1 MATNQ
6 DRAAEQCNQA
16 ITGNYWAGPGSSQQ
30 CGYSENADCYSQIV
44 SPAIFCWKFSDE
56 IMGLAM
62 VKQTICLIF
71 KMQIVTLFPLQFSIN
86 GFVLIVRAP

>member
-1 MATNQ
+1 MATNL
-6 DRAAEQCNQA
+6 DRASEQCNQA

-30 CGYSENADCYSQIV
+30 CGYSENADCF
-44 SPAIFCWKFSDE
+44 PCNFWWKFSVE
-56 IMGLAM
+56 IIGLAK
-62 VKQTICLIF
+62 VKQTICLIL

>member
-44 SPAIFCWKFSDE
+44 STAIFAGEFSVE
-56 IMGLAM
+56 IIGQAK
-62 VKQTICLIF
+62 VK
-71 KMQIVTLFPLQFSIN
+71 
-86 GFVLIVRAP
+86 

>member
-44 SPAIFCWKFSDE
+44 SPAIFGGNFQLKLS
-56 IMGLAM
+56 GKPRSS
-62 VKQTICLIF
+62 KQY
-71 KMQIVTLFPLQFSIN
+71 V
-86 GFVLIVRAP
+86 